1 MISGVSCGS
10 PALLEAAA
18 ALARALP
25 GPPPAAAAPL
35 ALVVP
40 EVNTMGLVLLGGRRL
55 SEAFRLASEGD
66 VEVALVI
73 ENDLYRRAPAA
84 QVEAFL
90 QAAGTAIVIDHV
102 RTATGGRPR
111 PPCCRP
117 LRGPRA
123 PARS

>member
-10 PALLEAAA
+10 VALLEAAA

-25 GPPPAAAAPL
+25 GPPPAAAHDTATPAAAPDASAPAAPPAAEPPPAPAGCAPL

-40 EVNTMGLVLLGGRRL
+40 EVNTLGLMLLGGRRL
-55 SEAFRLASEGD
+55 SDAFRLAAEGD

-84 QVEAFL
+84 AVDAFL
-90 QAAGTAIVIDHV
+90 RPAA
-102 RTATGGRPR
+102 R
-111 PPCCRP
+111 
-117 LRGPRA
+117 
-123 PARS
+123 